1 MDFDGTQQLIKKGEH
16 YETYLYHGFE
26 YKIFKDYYPLMW
38 IYEEFS
44 TQTSIYVAG
53 LSPVQFYETDDKFVL
68 KMDHVEGE
76 PLSELAKRD
85 APKAFDI
92 MAQAFKKYHQV
103 IHWKRPLCNTCYHV
117 AVDNL
122 KHPKNN
128 GQHFCHLNMDLSSIL
143 LTSDGDDFI
152 VINCERASQTSPAY
166 DYARTYL
173 LLEKSSKEYLEIYK
187 ERVLPQMREYDITD
201 EDFEKAIN
209 VLRISDDYRERYEYI
224 NFGFKAK
231 LLPAI
236 EQLGFELTPGFLNR
250 DQIKVFYDGEPSK
263 EKIKELLSLLTY
275 EQELCFWDED
285 YGNNIH
291 DPGRYIDVFNMGSQ
305 VIYRFANHGW
315 SSGFEKMPLDDMA
328 SLIVKNWTRADGR
341 GDYNYDRFVMI
352 RANINADYDMS
363 AWFKKLMNPPA
374 EKSQ

>member
-92 MAQAFKKYHQV
+92 MAQAFRKFHQV
-103 IHWKRPLCNTCYHV
+103 IHWQRPLCNTCYHV

-263 EKIKELLSLLTY
+263 EKVKELLSLLTY